1 MTGFTKFDNQLLERI
16 LTSKL
21 TRRQLKILLL
31 LLRYS
36 IGYQKTYA
44 VLRKSDFTLAGVSP
58 STITEELSRLYWLGV
73 IRWDPAK
80 GIIWINQ
87 HMDEWTVE
95 NVGDSPGRAARIAA
109 KNSLKWQWA
118 ILQNSNF
125 SIAETGSVYKERSRK
140 LKETKETFYSILQA
154 YFLNVAPL
162 DGQEAAALLEL
173 VRAYGSRPVREAI
186 SIVALENDRS
196 FDYFLKATE
205 AVVKAGPGQLGIR
218 GVQASLENLA
228 RRFKPR

>member
-16 LTSKL
+16 LTSKF

-44 VLRKSDFTLAGVSP
+44 VVKKSDFSMAGVSP
-58 STITEELSRLYWLGV
+58 AAITKELRRLYWLGV

-80 GIIWINQ
+80 DIIWIN
-87 HMDEWTVE
+87 HHLDEWTVE
-95 NVGDSPGRAARIAA
+95 NVGDIPGRASRIAA
-109 KNSLKWQWA
+109 KNSLKWQWT
-118 ILQNSNF
+118 ILENSNF
-125 SIAETGSVYKERSRK
+125 PLAEIGSLYKERSK
-140 LKETKETFYSILQA
+140 QLKESKETFSSLIQA

-162 DGQEAAALLEL
+162 DGQEAAALFEL
-173 VRAYGSRPVREAI
+173 ARAYGPRAVREAI
-186 SIVALENDRS
+186 TKAALDNDRS
-196 FDYFLKATE
+196 FEHFFKAAQ
-205 AVVKAGPGQLGIR
+205 AVAKGQQGRLGFSSIQAG
-218 GVQASLENLA
+218 LENLA